1 MDKCGPLAQQFD
13 KLWTEEVK
21 KESPSLIIVC
31 LKLFKETYIKSII
44 MRVIG
49 DGMAFL
55 SPFAI
60 SGINIYI
67 ATKQVTLFRYY
78 LLWTEMILDFPKSL

>member
-1 MDKCGPLAQQFD
+1 MDKCGPLADSFD
-13 KLWTEEVK
+13 KLWSEEVK

-31 LKLFKETYIKSII
+31 LKLFKSTYLSSIV

-49 DGMAFL
+49 DGMIFL

-60 SGINIYI
+60 SGINMYI
-67 ATKQVTLFRYY
+67 LSVQVSLAANIVNCCFRA
-78 LLWTEMILDFPKSL
+78 